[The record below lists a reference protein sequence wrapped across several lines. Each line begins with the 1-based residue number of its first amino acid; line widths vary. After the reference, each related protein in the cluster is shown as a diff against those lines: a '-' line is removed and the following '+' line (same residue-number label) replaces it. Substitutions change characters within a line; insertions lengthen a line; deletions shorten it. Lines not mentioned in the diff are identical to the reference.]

1 MGEAFGKWVLC
12 GCNAMNRIRLA
23 ALILTIALF
32 LLISTPASAHQPFCE
47 FADLTAESPWQ
58 VPDPAI
64 SYAYFG
70 NVYPG
75 WDIDYFAFEAQAGQ
89 SVLLSL
95 SIPANDENEEDIY
108 KPHMALIGPG
118 LPRVLPPQ
126 LPDGLHVPAG
136 AGARMVSLGDDP
148 VYFYERFGRVH
159 FWNYADDFFRAPESG
174 RYTVA
179 LWHPERR
186 IGRYSF
192 VIGQRE
198 VFGGDLECFLAYS
211 MYWTPIIEGANPY
224 RDTPM
229 DALMHDPGRIINLE
243 AAAAPSL
250 DLQVYALADGS
261 YNIHLQTGNFKFTP
275 QNIDQA
281 PVIGEGHAHLY
292 VDGVKLA
299 RLYGEWHHLPTLPP
313 DAETLTV
320 ALYANNHQGFAV
332 DGKLISA
339 SVRLDEA
346 SAG

>member
-1 MGEAFGKWVLC
+1 
-12 GCNAMNRIRLA
+12 MNPLQPK
-23 ALILTIALF
+23 ALILSIAIFF
-32 LLISTPASAHQPFCE
+32 LSATMASAHQPFCE
-47 FADLTAESPWQ
+47 FADLTAEAPWQ

-75 WDIDYFAFEAQAGQ
+75 WDIDYFAFDARAGQ
-89 SVLLSL
+89 SVLLSV
-95 SIPANDENEEDIY
+95 SIPANDENEAAIY
-108 KPHMALIGPG
+108 APLVAVMGPG
-118 LPRVLPPQ
+118 LPSDLPPD
-126 LPDGLHVPAG
+126 LPEGLQVPAG
-136 AGARMVSLGDDP
+136 AGARMVSLGEDP
-148 VYFYERFGRVH
+148 AYFFEPFGRVH
-159 FWNYADDFFRAPESG
+159 FWNYADDFFRAPQAG

-179 LWHPERR
+179 LWHPERQ

-229 DALMHDPGRIINLE
+229 DALMHDPSRIINLE

-261 YNIHLQTGNFKFTP
+261 FNIQLQTSKFTFTP
-275 QNIDQA
+275 QNIDMA

-292 VDGVKLA
+292 VDGVKIA
-299 RLYGEWHHLPTLPP
+299 RLYSEWHHLPTLPP

-332 DGKLISA
+332 NGKLISA
-339 SVRLDEA
+339 SVRLEDA
-346 SAG
+346 SGG